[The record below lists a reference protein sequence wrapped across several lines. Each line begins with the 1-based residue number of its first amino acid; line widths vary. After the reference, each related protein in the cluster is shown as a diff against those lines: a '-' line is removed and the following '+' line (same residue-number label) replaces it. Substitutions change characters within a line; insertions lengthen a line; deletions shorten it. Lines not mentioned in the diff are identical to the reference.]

1 MSIWDGTKGRENYKI
16 MDSQGSIDRYFRGGN
31 DQNSVNGEC
40 NYNSIDM
47 EANQMSISD
56 GTKGR
61 EGYKIMDLQGSIYRY
76 FRGGNDQNS
85 ANGQCNYN
93 SANVMKL
100 YNFTTF
106 EVI

>member
-1 MSIWDGTKGRENYKI
+1 MSIWN
-16 MDSQGSIDRYFRGGN
+16 
-31 DQNSVNGEC
+31 
-40 NYNSIDM
+40 
-47 EANQMSISD
+47 

-85 ANGQCNYN
+85 ANGQCIYN